1 MRTKLPITKILACLG
16 ALTGCVGVSGLGV
29 AADNCSG
36 TWVQIGSAIVSLND
50 DPQCAFA
57 HGCRRLFFSTF
68 RCTYKDGDGDI
79 FTNESSPSQGKWRT
93 VSGTGK
99 YANSTSSGWTK
110 IMKSEFKNPEGMI
123 YIGVWGGECVM

>member
-50 DPQCAFA
+50 DHSAPSHMAVGVCSA
-57 HGCRRLFFSTF
+57 STF
-68 RCTYKDGDGDI
+68 HCTYKDGDGDT

-93 VSGTGK
+93 VNIQ
-99 YANSTSSGWTK
+99 ARVLDRESSWRL
-110 IMKSEFKNPEGMI
+110 
-123 YIGVWGGECVM
+123 